1 LVWPVYA
8 KNFKRFKVTNAGSA
22 WSAKQVR
29 QALVRFLY
37 RLKLLRFQFL
47 LIKPKIMKQI
57 ILCSLMLLFN
67 YSLFAQVNTPAM
79 KVGDVLPAG
88 FWSAAHLSFERGT
101 VIKKT
106 FSELKGKII
115 VLDFWATWCGP
126 CIADMPSQAEVLK
139 NYHEEI
145 EVVRVSKEKAGLVQN
160 FFNSKRNVLGNGL
173 TSIIADSTLNKSFP
187 HKFIPHLVW
196 IGRDGKI
203 LGFTT
208 AASFTKTNID
218 NIISGRNELV
228 SYYDLNGNAPLFME
242 QLPGQAVAINIM
254 VKGKI
259 EGLGAG
265 FEKRD
270 GGKSAGLLVKN
281 ATLRNIYSMIARRT
295 FSWYAPARMVLS
307 FEDKGDFENVKYAP
321 AELWNIDF
329 WQPRADSSHLYQNL
343 LNFIS
348 ANCGYSA
355 AVELR
360 EQQCL
365 VLKYNKRDPSK
376 LIAKGGVG
384 ANTVFRENGQITN
397 GKIEWLR
404 MRLEEQPWVAMPVMD
419 ETGID
424 FQIDLKAP
432 VCASVT
438 MLNSYLDG
446 YGLNA
451 VIENRSIPMVVVR
464 KNQVLNA
471 KQ

>member
-1 LVWPVYA
+1 
-8 KNFKRFKVTNAGSA
+8 
-22 WSAKQVR
+22 
-29 QALVRFLY
+29 
-37 RLKLLRFQFL
+37 
-47 LIKPKIMKQI
+47 M
-57 ILCSLMLLFN
+57 FN
-67 YSLFAQVNTPAM
+67 YTLFAQANTWAL
-79 KVGDVLPAG
+79 KVGDVLPAS
-88 FWSAAHLSFERGT
+88 FWSAEHLAFERGQ
-101 VIKKT
+101 VLKKT
-106 FSELKGKII
+106 LNELKGEII

-126 CIADMPSQAEVLK
+126 CIADMPGQQAVLQ
-139 NYHEEI
+139 NYHGAV
-145 EVVRVSKEKAGLVQN
+145 EVVRVSKEKAELVQN
-160 FFNSKRNVLGNGL
+160 FFSSKRNVLGNGL
-173 TSIIADSTLNKSFP
+173 TSIIADTVLNKSFP

-281 ATLRNIYSMIARRT
+281 ATLRNIYIQVARRAFNW
-295 FSWYAPARMVLS
+295 FSPARMVLA
-307 FEDKGDFENVKYAP
+307 FEDKDDFENLKYAP

-343 LNFIS
+343 LHFINT
-348 ANCGYSA
+348 NCGYSA
-355 AVELR
+355 VVELR

-365 VLKYNKRDPSK
+365 VLKYNKSDPSK
-376 LIAKGGVG
+376 LIAKGGVA

-424 FQIDLKAP
+424 FQIDLKVP
-432 VCASVT
+432 MCASVK
-438 MLNSYLDG
+438 MLNSYLNG
-446 YGLNA
+446 YGINA
-451 VIENRSIPMVVVR
+451 VLEHRSIPMVVLS
-464 KNQVLNA
+464 KNQVLNLNS
-471 KQ
+471 KP